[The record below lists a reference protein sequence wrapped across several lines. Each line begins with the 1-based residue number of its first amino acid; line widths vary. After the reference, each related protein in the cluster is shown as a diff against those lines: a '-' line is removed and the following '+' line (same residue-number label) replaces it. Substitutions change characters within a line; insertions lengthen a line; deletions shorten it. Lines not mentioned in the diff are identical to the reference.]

1 MDNRTID
8 KAKDS
13 LDNLISEF
21 ESEIEELQRQ
31 LRMSESDK
39 EDLENHVEKLKNDI
53 KELEAQIEYFESN
66 LPS

>member
-31 LRMSESDK
+31 LRVSESDK
-39 EDLENHVEKLKNDI
+39 EDLENHVEKLKDDI
-53 KELEAQIEYFESN
+53 TELQAQINYFESN